1 MGALFWAVALS
12 VLSAASY
19 AAAAVVQERLA
30 EHGQRGLARW
40 AIALLLTVGG
50 VALHLIALNFGTVA
64 VVQALGTLTLLFA
77 LPISMVRYHTKIS
90 AAGWSDAIL
99 TVAGLAVILSLSVES
114 DEPALLSDTVA
125 RYLAA
130 ITLATVVVLT
140 VASWPSG
147 PRMRAVLLA
156 AAAGVAFGIGSV
168 MSKAVLGEITEHGIR
183 SVSWLV
189 LAAIVVFSAGGY
201 LLGQFSYQGAGL
213 AAPLATVSVT
223 NPLVAA
229 IAGVVVF
236 DESFRHG
243 VAGRVVVIL
252 AGIVM
257 TLGVIGLSRRSA
269 APTEPAGG
277 SAESSPEAKE
287 EGSEDRVI
295 A

>member
-19 AAAAVVQERLA
+19 AAAAIAQERLA
-30 EHGQRGLARW
+30 EHGHRGLARW
-40 AIALLLTVGG
+40 AVALLLTVGG
-50 VALHLIALNFGTVA
+50 VALHLVALNFGTVA

-77 LPISMVRYHTKIS
+77 LPIAVIRYKTKIS
-90 AAGWSDAIL
+90 AAGWADAIL
-99 TVAGLAVILSLSVES
+99 TVAGLALILSLSVES
-114 DEPALLSDTVA
+114 DEPDLLSDSAA
-125 RYLAA
+125 RYLSV
-130 ITLATVVVLT
+130 ITLATVLVLT

-156 AAAGVAFGIGSV
+156 GAAGVAFGIGSV
-168 MSKAVLGEITEHGIR
+168 MSKAILGEITEHGLA

-189 LAAIVVFSAGGY
+189 VGIVVLLSGGGY
-201 LLGQFSYQGAGL
+201 LLGQLSYQGAGL

-223 NPLVAA
+223 NPVVAA
-229 IAGVVVF
+229 TAGIVVF

-243 VAGRVVVIL
+243 L
-252 AGIVM
+252 AGQVIVAVAAVVM

-269 APTEPAGG
+269 APAAEPDTPAGQ
-277 SAESSPEAKE
+277 KQ
-287 EGSEDRVI
+287 EDRVI

>member
-19 AAAAVVQERLA
+19 AAAAIAQERLA

-40 AIALLLTVGG
+40 AVALLLTVGG
-50 VALHLIALNFGTVA
+50 VALHLVALNFGTVA

-77 LPISMVRYHTKIS
+77 LPIAVIRYKTKIS
-90 AAGWSDAIL
+90 AAGWVDAIL

-114 DEPALLSDTVA
+114 DEPALLSDSTA
-125 RYLAA
+125 RYLSV
-130 ITLATVVVLT
+130 ITLATVLVLT

-147 PRMRAVLLA
+147 PRLRAVLLA
-156 AAAGVAFGIGSV
+156 GAAGVAFGIGSV
-168 MSKAVLGEITEHGIR
+168 MSKAILGEITEHGLS

-189 LAAIVVFSAGGY
+189 VGVVVLLSGGGY
-201 LLGQFSYQGAGL
+201 LLGQLSYQGAGL
-213 AAPLATVSVT
+213 AAPLATVSVS
-223 NPLVAA
+223 NPVVAA
-229 IAGVVVF
+229 TAGIVVF

-243 VAGRVVVIL
+243 L
-252 AGIVM
+252 AGDVIVAVAAVVM

-269 APTEPAGG
+269 APAALVS
-277 SAESSPEAKE
+277 SAEEKQ
-287 EGSEDRVI
+287 EDRVI